1 MDLDTFKPTFL
12 IQIEGQDLSKDITQE
27 ITSFV
32 FTDNEEEL
40 DVLELSVTDRNLQF
54 VDDPLFQEGNEIVAR
69 FGYVGNLSPRKKA
82 VIKDIDYDFPEN
94 GDPTI
99 RIKAYDKGFKLA
111 GKENQKV
118 WQKPAPGILYSE
130 IAEQDRR
137 RQRPHSGGH
146 GHQGD
151 RHLRVTQSNI
161 SDAQFLKEL
170 AEKARDRDGDG
181 VSGYVFYIQD
191 DELHFHPRDLDQTPL
206 LTLEYFTDTKGL
218 LRSFRPSTQS
228 QGAKG
233 AGVETKTVGV
243 DPRKKDVVEHK
254 ANNATTPERT
264 ALGKQTY
271 LVDGNTG
278 EGSFKEQE
286 TGQIVPSFDR
296 SEGFHEEPRQEPAQ
310 DRSRANSARPS
321 CVRSRRTRPPSVFPS
336 YAPRRTSRSRAWD
349 GSFPAS
355 TTATRCA
362 TAFSGA
368 AISANSNSR
377 RTPSARGGRQVRR
390 VPGQT
395 QRQGGPANAAKRA
408 ASHGD
413 HRRGLRRGHTRR
425 RQWVISARISTVRNS
440 PAKARTAAAIRLR
453 SIPTWS
459 TPCRR
464 CATASAN
471 RCPSPAA
478 SVATG
483 TTRRWVARNRVF
495 TRWAWQPT

>member
-1 MDLDTFKPTFL
+1 MDLDTFRPTFL

-130 IAEQDRR
+130 IAEQIAAANGLT
-137 RQRPHSGGH
+137 PVVTATKGT
-146 GHQGD
+146 
-151 RHLRVTQSNI
+151 HLRVTQSNI

-191 DELHFHPRDLDQTPL
+191 DELHFHPRELDQTPL

-254 ANNATTPERT
+254 ANNATTPSGRPWASRPIWSTATPAKAASRNRRRGRSCPASTVPKAFTKSRARSPPRT
-264 ALGKQTY
+264 APK
-271 LVDGNTG
+271 
-278 EGSFKEQE
+278 
-286 TGQIVPSFDR
+286 
-296 SEGFHEEPRQEPAQ
+296 
-310 DRSRANSARPS
+310 ANSARPS
-321 CVRSRRTRPPSVFPS
+321 CARSRRTRPPSAFPS
-336 YAPRRTSRSRAWD
+336 YVPRRTSRSRAWA

-362 TAFSGA
+362 TASA
-368 AISANSNSR
+368 ALAISANSNSR
-377 RTPSARGGRQVRR
+377 RTPSAR
-390 VPGQT
+390 
-395 QRQGGPANAAKRA
+395 ARA
-408 ASHGD
+408 
-413 HRRGLRRGHTRR
+413 T
-425 RQWVISARISTVRNS
+425 S
-440 PAKARTAAAIRLR
+440 P
-453 SIPTWS
+453 
-459 TPCRR
+459 
-464 CATASAN
+464 
-471 RCPSPAA
+471 PSPRANP
-478 SVATG
+478 
-483 TTRRWVARNRVF
+483 TTRRPRPRRK
-495 TRWAWQPT
+495 TSRQPW